1 MRLTAEKRESS
12 KKAAAPAKAPRNPRR
27 RSVWRRYGRWGAL
40 GAALLLV
47 GGGGFL
53 AYRMAERDLPI
64 VQDQFLAWSASLG
77 LAVADIQ
84 VEGRIA
90 TSPEAILRVVG
101 ARRGTPTLAVN
112 PAQAKAQLETLPWI
126 KSATVERRLPDTIY
140 IHLVERT
147 PVALWQR
154 QGKLVLIDREG
165 DTIPVD
171 KLESYSQFVVLVGD
185 DAPAEAA
192 KLLDMLKT
200 EPDLASHVTAA
211 VRMGGRRWN
220 LKLDRGIEVALPE
233 TNPEAAW
240 RQLAKYEK
248 TDGLLQR
255 NIERVDL
262 RLPDRLVVRVIP
274 DPPKKPASKGRPP
287 GKST

>member
-1 MRLTAEKRESS
+1 MRLMAEKREAP

-27 RSVWRRYGRWGAL
+27 RSLWRRYGRWGTLGVAVMAL
-40 GAALLLV
+40 G
-47 GGGGFL
+47 GIGFMG
-53 AYRMAERDLPI
+53 YRFAEHDLPI
-64 VQDQFLAWSASLG
+64 LQDQFIGWTASFG

-84 VEGRIA
+84 VEGRSS

-140 IHLVERT
+140 IRIVERT

-165 DTIPVD
+165 DVIPVD
-171 KLESYSQFVVLVGD
+171 KLENYSQFVVLVGD
-185 DAPAEAA
+185 DAPAEAG

-200 EPDLASHVTAA
+200 EPALASHVTAA
-211 VRMGGRRWN
+211 IRMGGRRWN

-240 RQLAKYEK
+240 RQLAQYEK

-274 DPPKKPASKGRPP
+274 EPTKKPAAKGKPT